1 VISQLPT
8 VLLLFQAVISVDTE
22 LVAVPVTDARR
33 VNGLGQKN
41 FRVLEDAE
49 RSLSYTCRIVRPVT
63 NELLIRRDVAP
74 PSPDFTTYI
83 EGELVRV
90 SIPSN
95 WRELPDS
102 NAVTF
107 APEGADGSI
116 GLKSVFTHGLRMGLA
131 RNDKRNLRVTTS
143 DFIRSYVHVTPT
155 LGRTFRFR
163 AATIGDRPG
172 LHTVLS
178 TLSEATGRP
187 ERIEMFTTLLR
198 DGTMFY
204 VLAVAPVDCV
214 SDYEDTFRRVVESI
228 EIMDRER

>member
-1 VISQLPT
+1 VILQLPAI
-8 VLLLFQAVISVDTE
+8 LLLFQAVISVHSE
-22 LVAVPVTDARR
+22 LVAVPVTVTDARGYSVSR
-33 VNGLGQKN
+33 LGQKN
-41 FRVLEDAE
+41 FGVLEDAE
-49 RSLSYTCRIVRPVT
+49 PRLPSTCRSVRRVT
-63 NELLIRRDVAP
+63 NDLLIGRDVAP
-74 PSPDFTTYI
+74 PSSDFTTYI

-143 DFIRSYVHVTPT
+143 DFIRSYVHVTPP

-163 AATIGDRPG
+163 PVTIGDRPG

-178 TLSEATGRP
+178 TLSEATGQP

-204 VLAVAPVDCV
+204 VPAVAPVDCV
-214 SDYEDTFRRVVESI
+214 SN
-228 EIMDRER
+228 